1 MSRLQLLTTK
11 FENLRMNEDE
21 IVSETHIRL
30 LDIANT
36 SFALGENMCGEK
48 PVRKILRSLL

>member
-21 IVSETHIRL
+21 FVSLFHIILR
-30 LDIANT
+30 DIANA
-36 SFALGENMCGEK
+36 SFALGEKLFEEN
-48 PVRKILRSLL
+48 VSRNILR